1 MSRNKILSG
10 LLAATYIVVAL
21 CRGGATAGFRVALY
35 LVLPLA
41 LIWFGEPMGGH
52 ADRTWRAAITA
63 PKPVLFVCIA
73 GWLLLVVPAIIVVVH
88 VFTRSNP

>member
-21 CRGGATAGFRVALY
+21 CGGGAEAGFGVALY

-41 LIWFGEPMGGH
+41 LSWFGEPMGG
-52 ADRTWRAAITA
+52 RGTKQR
-63 PKPVLFVCIA
+63 
-73 GWLLLVVPAIIVVVH
+73 
-88 VFTRSNP
+88 